1 MIKID
6 EGKYEV
12 STTRED
18 AIEKFMQLQGDCRSE
33 ISGENDIVFYC
44 SSAGDIT
51 ITHPTRRRH
60 IANTNSTSLFAKVEE
75 QDGKTYVAYYTAF
88 DTANNV
94 LKAIVLVFDIL
105 LTVAALA
112 LAIIVPDKKQYLILF
127 VFALLFY
134 AYRLFTG
141 SKEKKN
147 APKDS
152 EVLIR
157 ELENRVQAVN
167 LWDK

>member
-33 ISGENDIVFYC
+33 ISGELPIEFSCFSNGEIM
-44 SSAGDIT
+44 
-51 ITHPTRRRH
+51 ITHPIRQRH
-60 IANTNSTSLFAKVEE
+60 VENSNSTNLFAKIEE
-75 QDGKTYVAYYTAF
+75 QDGKTYVTYYTAF
-88 DTANNV
+88 DTANRV
-94 LKAIVLVFDIL
+94 LKAIVLIVDIL